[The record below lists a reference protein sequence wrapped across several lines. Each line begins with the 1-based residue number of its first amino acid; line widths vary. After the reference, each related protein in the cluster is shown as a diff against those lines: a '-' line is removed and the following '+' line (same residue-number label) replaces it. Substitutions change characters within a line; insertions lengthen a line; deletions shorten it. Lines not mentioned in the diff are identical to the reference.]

1 MVEED
6 LVQEIQT
13 PKLEEASKMTDETT
27 AATPQVFLFLPC
39 RFFGFILWG
48 MIIIRRRE
56 GGEGD

>member
-27 AATPQVFLFLPC
+27 AATPQVF
-39 RFFGFILWG
+39 
-48 MIIIRRRE
+48 
-56 GGEGD
+56 